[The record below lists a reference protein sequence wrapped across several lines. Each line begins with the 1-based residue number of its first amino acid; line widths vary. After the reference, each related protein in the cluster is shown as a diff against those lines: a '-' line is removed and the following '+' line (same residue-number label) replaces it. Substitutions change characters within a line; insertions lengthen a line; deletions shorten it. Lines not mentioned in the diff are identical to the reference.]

1 MPPSTVSAKLGVAPL
16 LRCRAKTTDLIQT
29 TEAERLVG
37 ERIGQQIFR
46 DALLEYGRPPPDH
59 QHHRSRPAARL
70 PPRAVG
76 RMRGRAAARRARHG
90 PIPLLGGVFPLLHAK

>member
-16 LRCRAKTTDLIQT
+16 LRCRAKTADLIQT

-59 QHHRSRPAARL
+59 RHHRSRPARDSHLVPWAECEDALRHDVHD
-70 PPRAVG
+70 AVQF
-76 RMRGRAAARRARHG
+76 RC
-90 PIPLLGGVFPLLHAK
+90 